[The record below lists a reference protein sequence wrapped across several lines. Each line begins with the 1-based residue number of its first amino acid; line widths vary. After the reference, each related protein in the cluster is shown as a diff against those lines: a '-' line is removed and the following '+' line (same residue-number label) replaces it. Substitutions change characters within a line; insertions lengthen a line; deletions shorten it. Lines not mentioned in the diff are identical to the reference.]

1 MKKIFYRFSI
11 LGSLVALWFPS
22 CDSLNLTPPD
32 YFAQGNYWQNESQV
46 DSYMIGIHR
55 RLRDRMMDLY
65 WLGEPRAA
73 LMRTGTGTMGVSLN
87 RSNIIESTLLQ
98 SNPGIDNW
106 AGMYSPIFD
115 CNLLIQEV
123 TKMSPDKISSA
134 ARDKYLAEAYGL
146 RAYFYFTLLK
156 SFGGVPL
163 VTEPRALT
171 ETDVNAMYTARSTA
185 AQTMALVKDDL
196 KKSDDF
202 YATDNFR
209 TVPGRA
215 FWSKAATRTLMGEV
229 YLWAAKVGQSSFNI
243 SDLNTAL
250 AALQSIPGGAYALMN
265 KYLDVFTYANKG
277 NSEVI
282 LAINYDFTS
291 GGPGGDWVENMLYAN
306 AGWGGWQTRTGK
318 LIENDT
324 LNLAGVGIQRLEYKW
339 SLFEA
344 YEDNDTRK
352 RTNFFDFYNLLD
364 EDGNLN
370 PLGADG
376 LPTITQKTF
385 VQRKY
390 LGTMDAGGVRRICD
404 DYIVYR
410 YADVLLLIAE
420 VKNALGQ
427 DPSQQINAIRE
438 RGYRDK
444 NGATKPYPVYSNADF
459 RTNELAIYFE
469 RVKEMVM
476 EGKAWNDL
484 CRMVEAPGGDPLV
497 FVAAAGIDGVAV
509 LDKGKEAYKIVWPIG
524 NNVLSAD
531 RLVKQN
537 PGYTNF

>member
-46 DSYMIGIHR
+46 NSYMIGIHR

-390 LGTMDAGGVRRICD
+390 LGTM
-404 DYIVYR
+404 
-410 YADVLLLIAE
+410 
-420 VKNALGQ
+420 
-427 DPSQQINAIRE
+427 
-438 RGYRDK
+438 
-444 NGATKPYPVYSNADF
+444 
-459 RTNELAIYFE
+459 
-469 RVKEMVM
+469 
-476 EGKAWNDL
+476 
-484 CRMVEAPGGDPLV
+484 
-497 FVAAAGIDGVAV
+497 
-509 LDKGKEAYKIVWPIG
+509 
-524 NNVLSAD
+524 
-531 RLVKQN
+531 
-537 PGYTNF
+537 